1 MSHDWCFAYMSIYAR
16 MSALNAVR
24 RVRVLLKLFIIP
36 AAGAASGHL
45 IGRHNNNS
53 IVYGRTL

>member
-24 RVRVLLKLFIIP
+24 RVRVLLKLFIP